1 MLGGVQPGG
10 AYRAAS
16 SRRIRL
22 GRIAAFATLVA
33 SLLGSSSAWADAR
46 TEARSHFKKGMDA
59 IANGRYETGIAEL
72 KRANEI
78 LPHPSVVYNI
88 GRAYA
93 ESGDL
98 ANAVLFYRQYLD
110 ADPPDHDEVSEVVKN
125 IEARIHR
132 QQAAAAQ
139 AVAPVGPT
147 PTTPPSPST
156 GPTPPPTAIPETAPL
171 AVTPPVT
178 GVTPAVPPAGGEP
191 SAAVVGK
198 ARTEDVFDE
207 SVVTASR
214 GAQSPLDAPNSTSI
228 VTEQDIRLSGIT
240 KIPELLRRLA
250 GVDIMEVTGAQTEVS
265 LRGFNQRLSNKI
277 LVLVDGRSV
286 YLDLLGA
293 TIWSTLSIAVED
305 IARIEV
311 VRGPASAL
319 YGADAFNGVIN
330 IITKK
335 PGEGGSGASAGYGDH
350 NVTHGSLWASGRDKD
365 FAWRAAAG
373 YDYLPRWSREVPN
386 GRQDLL
392 LSSSDQNQ
400 SARTIRLDLRAT
412 EQLSRDVLVGLGGG
426 LAQGDTELLG
436 IGPLNDIDINNFTT
450 SDVTAYLNSPH
461 FEARAFWNRTDASF
475 GLNAGSVGQSLLP
488 GTANLNVIDGDIQGI
503 VKFETGKGI
512 VHDLRAGIEYRYK
525 SVDWSYIGNFE
536 DESHESFTA
545 QDSVKLGKYLGLV
558 GNARVDYDPYLER
571 FIGSPHG
578 TVLVHPTPRST
589 IRGIV
594 GTAFRTPTLLEEY
607 LSLSQQLPEAGASFV
622 QSPLPA
628 NTALRVQP
636 ERVFSTELGYLNQE
650 SDYFTLDTAF
660 FFNRGSDLTQLE
672 PVQPGTV
679 TNIQSG
685 FAAPSPATGLYP
697 ALVGGFDNQCQ
708 AYNVYGAELGAR
720 VYPTEGLDI
729 YANYTFND
737 VVQDNSGC
745 STAQIAL
752 LANDARTSAHKVNT
766 GVQLRTKLGLDG
778 SIDFHYVS
786 PQTWAEQV
794 TEVAQQRIAYQSFQ
808 LSAYT
813 LLNARVGFRF
823 LKGDR
828 AEVSVVGFNILGTEQ
843 REHPFGQLGGRR
855 VMGMLSYKF

>member
-1 MLGGVQPGG
+1 MLAPVRHGGPI
-10 AYRAAS
+10 RAPTSRVRCSRAVVCVVALAALLAS
-16 SRRIRL
+16 P
-22 GRIAAFATLVA
+22 
-33 SLLGSSSAWADAR
+33 SAWADAR
-46 TEARSHFKKGMDA
+46 TEARGHFKKGMDS
-59 IANGRYETGIAEL
+59 IANGRYEIGIAEL

-78 LPHPSVVYNI
+78 LPHPSVIYNI
-88 GRAYA
+88 ARAYA
-93 ESGDL
+93 EAGDL
-98 ANAVLFYRQYLD
+98 PNAVLYYHQYLD
-110 ADPPDHDEVSEVVKN
+110 ADPPDRDEVSQIVQNV
-125 IEARIHR
+125 EARIRR

-139 AVAPVGPT
+139 AAAPSVVAPTVPSTAVVTPGSVGQAT
-147 PTTPPSPST
+147 PTTPSAPV
-156 GPTPPPTAIPETAPL
+156 APL
-171 AVTPPVT
+171 A
-178 GVTPAVPPAGGEP
+178 AGDTAP
-191 SAAVVGK
+191 AAVGA

-277 LVLVDGRSV
+277 LILVDGRSV

-293 TIWSTLSIAVED
+293 TLWSTLSIAAED

-330 IITKK
+330 ILTKK
-335 PGEGGSGASAGYGDH
+335 PGEGGSGASAGFGDH
-350 NVTHGSLWASGRDKD
+350 DVAHASLWASGRDKD

-373 YDYLPRWSREVPN
+373 YDYLPRWSREVPP
-386 GRQDLL
+386 GRSDLV
-392 LSSSDQNQ
+392 LSSTNQNQ
-400 SARTIRLDLRAT
+400 SAQTTRLDLRGT
-412 EQLSRDVLVGLGGG
+412 EQLGKDVVIGLGGG
-426 LAQGDTELLG
+426 LTQGDTELLG
-436 IGPLNDIDINNFTT
+436 IGPLNDIDINSFTN
-450 SDVTAYLNSPH
+450 SDVTAYFNSPH
-461 FEARAFWNRTDASF
+461 LEARAFWNRTYASF
-475 GLNAGSVGQSLLP
+475 GLNAASVGQSLLP
-488 GTANLNVIDGDIQGI
+488 GTANLNVIDGDIQGV

-512 VHDLRAGIEYRYK
+512 EHDLRAGVEYRYK
-525 SVDWSYIGNFE
+525 SVDWTYISNFE
-536 DESHESFTA
+536 SENHESLTA
-545 QDSVKLGKYLGLV
+545 QDSVKLGRYLGLV

-578 TVLVHPTPRST
+578 TVLVHPTKRST
-589 IRGIV
+589 VRGIV

-607 LSLSQQLPEAGASFV
+607 LGLSQQLPDAGASFV
-622 QSPLPA
+622 QSPLPSNA
-628 NTALRVQP
+628 ALRVQP
-636 ERVFSTELGYLNQE
+636 ERVFSTEVGYLNQD

-660 FFNRGSDLTQLE
+660 FYNRVSDLTQLE
-672 PVQPGTV
+672 PVQGVTV
-679 TNIQSG
+679 TSIQNGQAS
-685 FAAPSPATGLYP
+685 PSPATGLYP

-720 VYPTEGLDI
+720 VYPTEGLDL

-745 STAQIAL
+745 SVAQTAL
-752 LANDARTSAHKVNT
+752 LVTDSRTSAHKLNT
-766 GVQLRTKLGLDG
+766 GIQVRTRLGIDG

-813 LLNARVGFRF
+813 LLNARVGYRF
-823 LKGDR
+823 LKNR
-828 AEVSVVGFNILGTEQ
+828 AEVSVVGFNVLGIEQ
-843 REHPFGQLGGRR
+843 REHPFGQLIGRR
-855 VMGMLSYKF
+855 VMGIVSYKF